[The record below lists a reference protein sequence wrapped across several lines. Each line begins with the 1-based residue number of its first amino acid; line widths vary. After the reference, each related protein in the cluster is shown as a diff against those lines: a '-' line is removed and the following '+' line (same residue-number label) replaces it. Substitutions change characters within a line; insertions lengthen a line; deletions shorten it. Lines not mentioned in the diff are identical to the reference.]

1 MGDHEAHGRRTLSA
15 PPFSPEELEAGR
27 LLFARECRFV
37 TGVVGLDGLPPQDLP
52 EVAFAGRS
60 NVGKSSLINALT
72 RRKELARTSNT
83 PGRTQELNF
92 FSLDE
97 RLMVVDLPGYGYAS
111 APKAKVTNWTWLILD
126 YLRGRPNLRR
136 VLLLIDSRHG
146 IKDNDH
152 EVMTLL
158 DKSAVP
164 FQVVLTKQDKI
175 RQDERQELLARTQQ
189 DLTRHVAS
197 YPHILATSSR
207 KGGGI
212 EEMRAALAML
222 AAPAPK
228 G

>member
-1 MGDHEAHGRRTLSA
+1 MGDHAPHGGRPLSGET
-15 PPFSPEELEAGR
+15 FSPEERESGR

-37 TGVVGLDGLPPQDLP
+37 MGAVDMDHLPPPSLP

-92 FSLDE
+92 FTLDDK
-97 RLMVVDLPGYGYAS
+97 LMIADLPGYGYAS
-111 APKAKVTNWTWLILD
+111 APKAKVENWTWLILD

-136 VLLLIDSRHG
+136 VLVLIDSRHG
-146 IKDNDH
+146 IKNNDD
-152 EVMTLL
+152 EVMSLL
-158 DKSAVP
+158 DQSAVP

-175 RQDERQELLARTQQ
+175 KAAAREALMARTIA
-189 DLTRHVAS
+189 DLEQHVAAH
-197 YPHILATSSR
+197 PHILATSSR

-212 EEMRAALAML
+212 EEMRAALAGL
-222 AAPAPK
+222 AR
-228 G
+228 